1 MKSILVGGL
10 ALIGG
15 LTVLAAIIL
24 GTIYWMNKG
33 GIPRRTLLQL
43 DLEQGLTEYV
53 PENPLARMI
62 MSKKLVVQEVV
73 EALIQAGDDK
83 RVVALVAR
91 IGGKNLPMA
100 QVQEVRDAVMAFRQ
114 KGKPAVAYAES
125 FGEFGAGNMAYYLS
139 TAFGEIYLQ
148 PSGDVGL
155 TGLMMESPFFKGTLE
170 KLGVTPR
177 LDHRKEYK
185 STMNLF
191 TEKKYTES
199 HRRAV
204 QKVMESQFNQIIQG
218 IAQARGFSAEQ
229 VRTLIDQGPFLGEQ
243 AVKAKLVDGLA
254 YRDEV
259 YARLKERIGP
269 KAKSLSLSQYLER
282 AGTPFAKGDKIALIY
297 GMGGIKQGE
306 NQYSPASGSMVMG
319 SDTVAAAFRAAG
331 EDKEVKAILFR
342 VDSPGGSYIAS
353 DTIWRETVR
362 ARKAGK
368 PVIVSMSSVAASGGY
383 FVSMAAD
390 KIVAQPGTIT
400 GSIGVLAGKFLTEGL
415 WNKLG
420 VSWDEV
426 HSSRNATLW
435 SHRQDYT
442 PEQWAKFESW
452 LDRIY
457 ADFTSKVAQGRNLPP
472 DKVEEAAKGRI
483 WTGEDA
489 KSLGL
494 VDELGGLV
502 TALNLARQAAGI
514 PPEANVQLKLFPP
527 RKPLWKRLLEKVRG
541 ESRDQVLA
549 NVAATLEGLQ
559 PIIQRT
565 QQLIMADESAVLT
578 MPGEMAWTE

>member
-1 MKSILVGGL
+1 M
-10 ALIGG
+10 
-15 LTVLAAIIL
+15 
-24 GTIYWMNKG
+24 IYWLNKG

-43 DLEQGLTEYV
+43 DLEQGLIEYV

-91 IGGKNLPMA
+91 IGGKNLTMA

-125 FGEFGAGNMAYYLS
+125 FGEFGPGNAAYYLA

-155 TGLMMESPFFKGTLE
+155 TGLMMEAPFLKGALE
-170 KLGVTPR
+170 KIGVTPR

-185 STMNLF
+185 SAMNLF
-191 TEKKYTES
+191 TETKYTEP

-229 VRTLIDQGPFLGEQ
+229 VRALIDQGPFLGEQ
-243 AVKAKLVDGLA
+243 AVQAKLVDGLA

-259 YARLKERIGP
+259 YARIKERVDP
-269 KAKSLSLSQYLER
+269 KVKVLSLSKYLER
-282 AGTPFAKGDKIALIY
+282 AGTPFAQGDKIALIY
-297 GMGGIKQGE
+297 GVGGIKRGE
-306 NQYSPASGSMVMG
+306 NKYSPASGSMVMG
-319 SDTVAAAFRAAG
+319 SDTVAAAFRAASK
-331 EDKEVKAILFR
+331 DKEVKAILFR
-342 VDSPGGSYIAS
+342 IDSPGGSYLAS
-353 DTIWRETVR
+353 DTIWRETLQ
-362 ARKAGK
+362 ARQAGK
-368 PVIVSMSSVAASGGY
+368 PVIVSMGSVAASGGY

-400 GSIGVLAGKFLTEGL
+400 GSIGVLAGKALTEGL

-426 HSSRNATLW
+426 HTSRNATLW
-435 SHRQDYT
+435 SSQQDYS
-442 PEQWAKFESW
+442 PEQLAKFESW

-514 PPEANVQLKLFPP
+514 PLEASVQLKLFPP
-527 RKPLWKRLLEKVRG
+527 RKPLWKRLLEKG
-541 ESRDQVLA
+541 KGDSRDQVLA
-549 NVAATLEGLQ
+549 NVADTLEGLQ
-559 PIIQRT
+559 PVIQRT

-578 MPGEMAWTE
+578 MPGAMAWTE